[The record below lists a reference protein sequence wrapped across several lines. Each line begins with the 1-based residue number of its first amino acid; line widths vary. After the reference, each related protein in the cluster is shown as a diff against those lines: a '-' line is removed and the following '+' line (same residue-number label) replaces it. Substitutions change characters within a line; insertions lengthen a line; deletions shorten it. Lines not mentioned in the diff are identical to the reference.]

1 MTPRVFTGE
10 VMKWNATAQTA
21 NMETQNPASPK
32 APSVVSILKV
42 NETVIKMST
51 TKMPRLRLRRL
62 SRRLTPQSGTKNKPM
77 PKPQQKLHQPC
88 EAMLTIE
95 AEEGPSP
102 NIVVSV
108 PQTEPTTMAKI
119 TQRATSQCSIT
130 QSRMFMVKTARG
142 ANSRFWRRSHCA
154 VKNWWEQRDLNPP
167 QRISSETAHQ
177 MGSLQDCNG
186 SALQLVINFS
196 KPTRRHSRAT
206 GARDTTKLYYTPV
219 LLPSASVLGLS
230 ACTLS
235 ASQLLLAPLPTLV
248 AGFLPST

>member
-1 MTPRVFTGE
+1 MTPRAFTGE
-10 VMKWNATAQTA
+10 VMIPNATAQTA

-32 APSVVSILKV
+32 APSVVSIPKV
-42 NETVIKMST
+42 NETVIKMRT

-77 PKPQQKLHQPC
+77 PKPQQKLHQPS
-88 EAMLTIE
+88 EAMVS
-95 AEEGPSP
+95 EEPSAR
-102 NIVVSV
+102 IVVSI
-108 PQTEPTTMAKI
+108 PQAEPTTMAKI
-119 TQRATSQCSIT
+119 TQRATSQCSMT
-130 QSRMFMVKTARG
+130 QSRAFMVETARG
-142 ANSRFWRRSHCA
+142 ANSRFWPRSPCA
-154 VKNWWEQRDLNPP
+154 VRNWWEQRDLNPP

>member
-1 MTPRVFTGE
+1 MTPRAFTGE

-62 SRRLTPQSGTKNKPM
+62 SWRLTPQSGTKNKPM
-77 PKPQQKLHQPC
+77 PKPQQKLHQPS
-88 EAMLTIE
+88 EAMVS
-95 AEEGPSP
+95 EEPSART
-102 NIVVSV
+102 VVSI

-119 TQRATSQCSIT
+119 TQRTTSQCSIT
-130 QSRMFMVKTARG
+130 QSRRFMVETARG
-142 ANSRFWRRSHCA
+142 ANSRFWRRSPCA
-154 VKNWWEQRDLNPP
+154 VRSWWEQRDLNPP

-235 ASQLLLAPLPTLV
+235 ASQLLLAPLPPLV
-248 AGFLPST
+248 TGFLPST